1 MKPPI
6 DHPRRLTCSKP
17 NASITCAASSAS
29 FAMPKGCPSS
39 AEPPM
44 SRLLSRISS
53 FDDASRSMK
62 DGSQSALV
70 APKHSRPE
78 AVGRLRFGDK
88 RDERHRPRLSVLI
101 PSHVIEL
108 RVDLEC

>member
-1 MKPPI
+1 MNPPM

-29 FAMPKGCPSS
+29 FAMSKGCPSS
-39 AEPPM
+39 VEPPM
-44 SRLLSRISS
+44 PRLLSRMSS
-53 FDDASRSMK
+53 FDDATRSK
-62 DGSQSALV
+62 KRDPSLHSSHRS
-70 APKHSRPE
+70 HSRPE
-78 AVGRLRFGDK
+78 AVGRLRFSDK
-88 RDERHRPRLSVLI
+88 RVERHQPRLSVLI